1 MASSD
6 KGTRSN
12 RISGGTGEDAV
23 VAVIEAR
30 TDRDKRALGLFQAHR
45 WPILTSTGS
54 MSMPCSKEAL
64 MQTENRL
71 FDDLARVA
79 SGAINTLGGLREEI
93 ELRVKERLERL
104 AAEMDLVSREEFDAV
119 KAMAAKARAE
129 QTALAARVAELEQA
143 LAGASTGAAA
153 APKKAAAPRKKQ
165 STAKAGTGAPDA
177 PATS

>member
-1 MASSD
+1 
-6 KGTRSN
+6 
-12 RISGGTGEDAV
+12 
-23 VAVIEAR
+23 
-30 TDRDKRALGLFQAHR
+30 
-45 WPILTSTGS
+45 
-54 MSMPCSKEAL
+54 

-129 QTALAARVAELEQA
+129 QETLSQRIEELEKRLAAT
-143 LAGASTGAAA
+143 AGPAGKRAPAKAATG
-153 APKKAAAPRKKQ
+153 KAAAGKSRT
-165 STAKAGTGAPDA
+165 SAAKAGEAKGAKSEGAGSHGTAADTGEGGQPGAA
-177 PATS
+177 GESSS